1 MMCETFS
8 RLLGDE
14 PELEIAVLIGS
25 RATGKA
31 RSQSDWDIAVQWR
44 EYQSL
49 IRSMA
54 LMEGLRHRL
63 AARLGCSPDGID
75 LIHIPDANLT
85 MRSVIAEEGIPV
97 KGEATLAWKHFLQ
110 RTWRELE
117 EVYWEEIYAH

>member
-1 MMCETFS
+1 MREILT
-8 RLLGDE
+8 RLLGEE

-25 RATGKA
+25 RATDQA

-44 EYQSL
+44 DRQSL
-49 IRSMA
+49 MKSMA
-54 LMEGLRHRL
+54 LTEGLRHRL
-63 AARLGCSPDGID
+63 AARLGCLPDGID